1 MADMFEYLTWRGDI
15 PFAAMAP
22 NPVDGL
28 IFSTLAYVNFS
39 AAVPHTPYSRIS
51 LDRAVMLLLA
61 DAEVTKR
68 IRVDRDLEL
77 LAAVAASER
86 FKNVEIGFY
95 RDILIP
101 EEDTQ
106 FAAMTFFLGNGS
118 AYAAFRGT
126 DYTLVGWK
134 EDFNMSFLDHIP
146 AQRLA
151 AEYLKDLASIF
162 SGAIHVGGH
171 SKGGNL
177 AIYAAAMAGDKIQD
191 RIVNVCNFD
200 GPGFMEHV
208 LNHPGY
214 DRIVPKCRTYMPQ
227 SSVFGMMLEREEPHT
242 IIKSRQIGLLQHE
255 PYSWEI
261 IGANFIPDTLTTDSL
276 LIDKTL
282 KSWLA
287 SMTNEERNEF
297 FDTVFGLLMTDNTA
311 NVWDMLKP
319 QTLLAY
325 IRSLRTNEPM
335 RNLLTTE
342 LDKLIQ
348 SAKQVT
354 GGKNNE

>member
-171 SKGGNL
+171 SKG
-177 AIYAAAMAGDKIQD
+177 ATWPSMPPPWRVTRF
-191 RIVNVCNFD
+191 RI
-200 GPGFMEHV
+200 E
-208 LNHPGY
+208 
-214 DRIVPKCRTYMPQ
+214 
-227 SSVFGMMLEREEPHT
+227 S
-242 IIKSRQIGLLQHE
+242 
-255 PYSWEI
+255 
-261 IGANFIPDTLTTDSL
+261 
-276 LIDKTL
+276 
-282 KSWLA
+282 
-287 SMTNEERNEF
+287 
-297 FDTVFGLLMTDNTA
+297 
-311 NVWDMLKP
+311 
-319 QTLLAY
+319 
-325 IRSLRTNEPM
+325 
-335 RNLLTTE
+335 
-342 LDKLIQ
+342 
-348 SAKQVT
+348 
-354 GGKNNE
+354 